1 MAVAAAVAAAAV
13 VAAAVAAKHLRHQA
27 KTRWKAQPPQRLALH
42 RQPHRVVAVAVV
54 VRLVAVVGL
63 PVLAVV
69 AVALLEVAPV
79 AVVVAA
85 AVLVVV
91 VVVARLVGCWVRSRA
106 STRTS

>member
-1 MAVAAAVAAAAV
+1 MTIRVRLGLHPRRQRLHVAV
-13 VAAAVAAKHLRHQA
+13 VAA
-27 KTRWKAQPPQRLALH
+27 
-42 RQPHRVVAVAVV
+42 V

-63 PVLAVV
+63 PVPAVV

-91 VVVARLVGCWVRSRA
+91 VVVARLVGCWVKSRA
-106 STRTS
+106 SARTS